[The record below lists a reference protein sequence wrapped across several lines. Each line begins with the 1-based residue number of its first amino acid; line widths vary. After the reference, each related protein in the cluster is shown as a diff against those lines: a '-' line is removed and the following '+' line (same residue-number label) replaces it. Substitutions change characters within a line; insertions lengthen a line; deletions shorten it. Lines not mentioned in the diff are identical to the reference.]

1 MTVRQIPW
9 TDMRRL
15 PRLLRHNW
23 RRHRDRGARLTDF
36 TITTTW
42 SDGSAARSTGPYM
55 FSLTEFTPT
64 RVTDVLPIWLA
75 GTRLARQLVR
85 IDESVGITTYI
96 RPAHHGQVGSLSVW
110 TDPKGLDAFM
120 TLPDHIE
127 IMNKYRSRGL
137 PVRSATW
144 WSDHLDADAAV
155 LEGLRLLD
163 THDTQ
168 RVSTPRG

>member
-1 MTVRQIPW
+1 
-9 TDMRRL
+9 
-15 PRLLRHNW
+15 
-23 RRHRDRGARLTDF
+23 
-36 TITTTW
+36 
-42 SDGSAARSTGPYM
+42 M

-64 RVTDVLPIWLA
+64 KVTDVLPIWLA
-75 GTRLARQLVR
+75 GTGLARQLIR
-85 IDESVGITTYI
+85 IDEAVGITTYI
-96 RPAHHGQVGSLSVW
+96 RPARHGQVGSLSVW

-144 WSDHLDADAAV
+144 WSDRVDPDAAV

-163 THDTQ
+163 TNDTQ
-168 RVSTPRG
+168 RVNTPREN